1 LDCNAT
7 FQKKKGVNVMKRF
20 IAIGWFVGVLG
31 LVLVVTGCASYY
43 RVTDT
48 QSGNVYYTNKV
59 DTVKGGGG
67 AVKLEDTRS
76 GSMVT
81 LQNSEVKE
89 ISKKEY
95 KEGLAAPVSKAAP
108 AAAPAPKPATAPA
121 AAPAAAPTAPAAEP
135 TGEPSAP
142 SETK

>member
-1 LDCNAT
+1 
-7 FQKKKGVNVMKRF
+7 MKRL
-20 IAIGWFVGVLG
+20 IAIGCFVGVLA
-31 LVLVVTGCASYY
+31 LVLVFTGCASYY

-48 QSGNVYYTNKV
+48 QSGNVYYTKKV

-67 AVKLEDTRS
+67 AVKLNDGKT
-76 GSMVT
+76 GSVVT
-81 LQNSEVKE
+81 LQNSDVKE

-108 AAAPAPKPATAPA
+108 AAAPAPAPA
-121 AAPAAAPTAPAAEP
+121 AAPAEKPAAAPAAPPAAP

-142 SETK
+142 SEKK

>member
-1 LDCNAT
+1 
-7 FQKKKGVNVMKRF
+7 MRRF
-20 IAIGWFVGVLG
+20 MAIGWFVGVVG
-31 LVLVVTGCASYY
+31 LVFLVAGCASYY

-48 QSGNVYYTNKV
+48 QSGNVYYTKKV
-59 DTVKGGGG
+59 DTVKGGSGT
-67 AVKLEDTRS
+67 VKLKDTRS
-76 GSMVT
+76 GSVVT

-108 AAAPAPKPATAPA
+108 AAAPAPKPAAAPAEPA
-121 AAPAAAPTAPAAEP
+121 AAP

-142 SETK
+142 SEKK

>member
-1 LDCNAT
+1 
-7 FQKKKGVNVMKRF
+7 MKRF

-31 LVLVVTGCASYY
+31 LVFLVAGCASYY

-48 QSGNVYYTNKV
+48 QSGNVYYTKKV

-67 AVKLEDTRS
+67 AVKLNDGKT
-76 GSMVT
+76 GSVVT
-81 LQNSEVKE
+81 IQNSDVKE

-108 AAAPAPKPATAPA
+108 AAAPAPAPA
-121 AAPAAAPTAPAAEP
+121 AAPAEKPAAAPAAP
-135 TGEPSAP
+135 APVQTQEPSGNP

>member
-1 LDCNAT
+1 M
-7 FQKKKGVNVMKRF
+7 KGF

-48 QSGNVYYTNKV
+48 QSGNVYYTQKV
-59 DTVKGGGG
+59 DTVKGGSG
-67 AVKLEDTRS
+67 AVKLKDAGS
-76 GSMVT
+76 GSVVT
-81 LQNSEVKE
+81 LQNSDVKE

-95 KEGLAAPVSKAAP
+95 KAGLAAPVSKAAP
-108 AAAPAPKPATAPA
+108 AAAPAPKPAAAPAEPA
-121 AAPAAAPTAPAAEP
+121 AAP

-142 SETK
+142 SEKK

>member
-1 LDCNAT
+1 
-7 FQKKKGVNVMKRF
+7 MKRF
-20 IAIGWFVGVLG
+20 IAIGWFVVMLG

-48 QSGNVYYTNKV
+48 QSGNVYYTKKV

-67 AVKLEDTRS
+67 AVKLQDTRS
-76 GSMVT
+76 GSVVT

-95 KEGLAAPVSKAAP
+95 KEGLAAPVSKPAP
-108 AAAPAPKPATAPA
+108 AAAPAPKPA
-121 AAPAAAPTAPAAEP
+121 AAPAAPAPAP
-135 TGEPSAP
+135 TGEPSSAP

>member
-20 IAIGWFVGVLG
+20 IAIGCFVGVLG

-48 QSGNVYYTNKV
+48 QSGNVYYTKKV

-108 AAAPAPKPATAPA
+108 AAAPAPKPAAAPAEPA
-121 AAPAAAPTAPAAEP
+121 AAP

-142 SETK
+142 SEKK

>member
-1 LDCNAT
+1 
-7 FQKKKGVNVMKRF
+7 MKRF

-31 LVLVVTGCASYY
+31 LVFLVAGCASYY

-48 QSGNVYYTNKV
+48 QSGNVYYTKKV

-67 AVKLEDTRS
+67 AVKLNDGKT
-76 GSMVT
+76 GSVVT
-81 LQNSEVKE
+81 IQNSDVKE

-108 AAAPAPKPATAPA
+108 AAAPAPAPA
-121 AAPAAAPTAPAAEP
+121 AAPAEKPAAAPAAPAAAP

>member
-1 LDCNAT
+1 MA
-7 FQKKKGVNVMKRF
+7 FHPSPSREEKGDAEQELFLKGGNVMKRF
-20 IAIGWFVGVLG
+20 MAIGWFVGVLG

-59 DTVKGGGG
+59 DTVKGGSGT
-67 AVKLEDTRS
+67 VKLKDTRS
-76 GSMVT
+76 GSVVT

-95 KEGLAAPVSKAAP
+95 KEGLAAPVSKPAP
-108 AAAPAPKPATAPA
+108 AAPAP
-121 AAPAAAPTAPAAEP
+121 APTQEP
-135 TGEPSAP
+135 GSAP